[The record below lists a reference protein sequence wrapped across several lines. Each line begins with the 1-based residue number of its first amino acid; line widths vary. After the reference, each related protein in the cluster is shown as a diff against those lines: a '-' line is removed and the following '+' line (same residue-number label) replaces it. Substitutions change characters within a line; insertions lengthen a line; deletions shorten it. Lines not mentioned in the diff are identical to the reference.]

1 MLDTH
6 AVARSLT
13 DADFTPAQ
21 ADAITN
27 AIRLAADHGDHV
39 TTGQL
44 KAELAVL
51 RSELREEIAGVR
63 SELKEEI
70 ASVRSELKEEIAGV
84 RSELKEEIAGVR
96 SEIAGVRTDIA
107 NVEKRLVRRALGI
120 AGVFLAI
127 QRLWPA
133 GG

>member
-1 MLDTH
+1 MPGMLDTR

-70 ASVRSELKEEIAGV
+70 A
-84 RSELKEEIAGVR
+84 
-96 SEIAGVRTDIA
+96 GVRTDIA
-107 NVEKRLVRRALGI
+107 NVEKRLVRWALGI
-120 AGVFLAI
+120 AAVFLAI